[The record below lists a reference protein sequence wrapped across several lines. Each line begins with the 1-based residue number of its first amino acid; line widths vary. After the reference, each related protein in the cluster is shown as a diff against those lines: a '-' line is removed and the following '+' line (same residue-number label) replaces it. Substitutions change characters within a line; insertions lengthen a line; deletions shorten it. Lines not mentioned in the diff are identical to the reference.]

1 MKFIKDPTEYE
12 KLTRKIY
19 EDILAHDGV
28 QNIDVQ
34 HNVSLKGVSGVEH
47 QIDVYWEYKYA
58 GIAHKVIIECKNYK
72 HNVSLIHARNMKALL
87 DDIPNSS
94 SIIVTTKGYQSGV
107 IKYADSYGIGLKLLR
122 LPREEDW
129 DGCIQIVNIDMHF
142 IRNHYFDIK
151 PIFDLSDAGTKKVAD
166 ETKGEFSLP
175 VDGIS
180 ISDGGINP
188 IPLNAWLDRN
198 VKGFDSYGI
207 ESTETIYPESSFLV
221 SPDGD
226 MLKLKKVEVLFMVS
240 SDKQTLTIDH
250 MSFVDAVLEDS
261 ATGNV
266 EYMLNTHNNGN

>member
-1 MKFIKDPTEYE
+1 MKFIEDSTEYE
-12 KLTRKIY
+12 KLTKKIY

-34 HNVSLKGVSGVEH
+34 HDVSIKGVSGVEH

-58 GIAHKVIIECKNYK
+58 GTTHKVIIECKNYK
-72 HNVSLIHARNMKALL
+72 YNVSLIHARNMKALL

-94 SIIVTTKGYQSGV
+94 GILVTTKGYQSGV
-107 IKYADSYGIGLKLLR
+107 IKYATSYGIGLKLLR

-129 DGCIQIVNIDMHF
+129 DGCIQIINIDMHF

-151 PIFDLSDAGTKKVAD
+151 PIFDLNDAGTKKAAH

-180 ISDGGINP
+180 ISDDGIES
-188 IPLNAWLDRN
+188 IPLNAWLDKN
-198 VKGFDSYGI
+198 VKGVDSYGVENI
-207 ESTETIYPESSFLV
+207 EVICPESSFLV
-221 SPDGD
+221 SPDGY
-226 MLKLKKVEVLFMVS
+226 MLKLKQIEVLFIVS
-240 SDKQTLTIDH
+240 SNKQTLTMDH

-261 ATGNV
+261 ATGSV
-266 EYMLNTHNNGN
+266 EHMLNTHNK